1 MPRTR
6 LPRCPS
12 LSGRRVRR
20 GVSGANQIHDIKKF
34 HLKKLLHFLLPTM
47 VVGCVV
53 ISLIILHTM
62 QLHGIAEPSLA

>member
-12 LSGRRVRR
+12 LSGRR
-20 GVSGANQIHDIKKF
+20 GVVAQTKYIHDIKKF

-53 ISLIILHTM
+53 ISLIILPCSSM
-62 QLHGIAEPSLA
+62 AEQSLV